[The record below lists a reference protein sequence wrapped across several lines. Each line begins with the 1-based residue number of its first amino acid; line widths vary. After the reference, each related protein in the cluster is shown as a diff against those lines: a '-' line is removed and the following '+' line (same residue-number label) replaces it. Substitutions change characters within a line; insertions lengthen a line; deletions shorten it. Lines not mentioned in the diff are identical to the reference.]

1 MCQISVYSEEKEI
14 VRREIVKNKKV
25 LVVDDEPYILR
36 SLRMILEM
44 EGYMVDTA
52 TDGLEA
58 LKKVSESKPHL
69 ILLDIMMPHMDGYEV
84 AKRLKED
91 PSTSDIFILILTAK
105 GQEKDKIHSL
115 SLGADEHLTKP
126 FSPNKLL
133 ERVKEIL
140 GE

>member
-1 MCQISVYSEEKEI
+1 MKS
-14 VRREIVKNKKV
+14 KKV

-44 EGYMVDTA
+44 EGYQVDTA
-52 TDGLEA
+52 SDGLEA
-58 LKKVSESKPHL
+58 LKKVSENKPHL
-69 ILLDIMMPHMDGYEV
+69 ILLDIMMPNMDGYEV

-91 PSTSDIFILILTAK
+91 SVTSDIFILILTAK
-105 GQEKDKIHSL
+105 GQEKDKMRSA
-115 SLGADEHLTKP
+115 SLGVDEHLTKP

-133 ERVKEIL
+133 ARVKEIL

>member
-1 MCQISVYSEEKEI
+1 MKS
-14 VRREIVKNKKV
+14 KKV

-44 EGYMVDTA
+44 EGYQVDTA
-52 TDGLEA
+52 SDGLEA
-58 LKKVSESKPHL
+58 LKKVSENKPHL
-69 ILLDIMMPHMDGYEV
+69 ILLDIMMPNMDGYEV
-84 AKRLKED
+84 AKRLKGD
-91 PSTSDIFILILTAK
+91 SATSDIFILTLTAK
-105 GQEKDKIHSL
+105 GQEKDKMRSV
-115 SLGADEHLTKP
+115 SLGVDEHLTKP

>member
-1 MCQISVYSEEKEI
+1 MKS
-14 VRREIVKNKKV
+14 KKV

-44 EGYMVDTA
+44 EGYQVETA

-58 LKKVSESKPHL
+58 LKKVSENKPHL

-84 AKRLKED
+84 AKRIKED
-91 PSTSDIFILILTAK
+91 PMTSDISILVLTAK
-105 GQEKDKIHSL
+105 GLEKDKMRSI
-115 SLGADEHLTKP
+115 SLGVDEHLTKP
-126 FSPNKLL
+126 FSPTKLL

>member
-1 MCQISVYSEEKEI
+1 MKS
-14 VRREIVKNKKV
+14 KKV

-44 EGYMVDTA
+44 EGYQVETA
-52 TDGLEA
+52 SDGLEA
-58 LKKVSESKPHL
+58 LKRVAENKPHL
-69 ILLDIMMPHMDGYEV
+69 ILLDIMMPNMDGYEV
-84 AKRLKED
+84 AKHLKGD
-91 PSTSDIFILILTAK
+91 PATSDIFILILTAK
-105 GQEKDKIHSL
+105 GQEKDKMRSA
-115 SLGADEHLTKP
+115 SLGVDEHLTKP

>member
-1 MCQISVYSEEKEI
+1 MKSSRI
-14 VRREIVKNKKV
+14 

-44 EGYMVDTA
+44 EGYQVETA

-58 LKKVSESKPHL
+58 LKKVADVKPNL
-69 ILLDIMMPHMDGYEV
+69 ILLDIMMPHLDGYEV

-91 PSTSDIFILILTAK
+91 PTTSNIFILILTAK
-105 GQEKDKIHSL
+105 GQEKDKARSL
-115 SLGADEHLTKP
+115 SLGVDDHLTKP

-133 ERVKEIL
+133 ERIKEIL

>member
-1 MCQISVYSEEKEI
+1 M
-14 VRREIVKNKKV
+14 
-25 LVVDDEPYILR
+25 VDDEPYILR

-44 EGYMVDTA
+44 EGYQVETA

-58 LKKVSESKPHL
+58 LKKVSENKPHL

-84 AKRLKED
+84 AKRIKED
-91 PSTSDIFILILTAK
+91 PMTSDISILVLTAK
-105 GQEKDKIHSL
+105 GLEKDKMRSI
-115 SLGADEHLTKP
+115 SLGVDEHLTKP
-126 FSPNKLL
+126 FSPTKLL

>member
-1 MCQISVYSEEKEI
+1 MKS
-14 VRREIVKNKKV
+14 KKV

-44 EGYMVDTA
+44 EGYQVETA

-58 LKKVSESKPHL
+58 LKKVSENKPHL

-84 AKRLKED
+84 AKRIKED
-91 PSTSDIFILILTAK
+91 PMTSDISILVLTAK
-105 GQEKDKIHSL
+105 GLEKDKMRSI
-115 SLGADEHLTKP
+115 SLGVDEHLTKP
-126 FSPNKLL
+126 FSPTKLL
-133 ERVKEIL
+133 EKVKEIL